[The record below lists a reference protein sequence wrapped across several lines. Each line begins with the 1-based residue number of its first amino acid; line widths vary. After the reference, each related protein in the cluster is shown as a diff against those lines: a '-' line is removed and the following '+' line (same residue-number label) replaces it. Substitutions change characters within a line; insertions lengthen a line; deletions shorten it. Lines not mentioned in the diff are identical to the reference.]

1 MSAPEAATEVGRVEQ
16 VRADIEALGEM
27 IEGLLQRPRVSEDS
41 VALMAARLVLERRQA
56 ELAQL
61 AH

>member
-1 MSAPEAATEVGRVEQ
+1 MSAAEAATEVGRVEQ